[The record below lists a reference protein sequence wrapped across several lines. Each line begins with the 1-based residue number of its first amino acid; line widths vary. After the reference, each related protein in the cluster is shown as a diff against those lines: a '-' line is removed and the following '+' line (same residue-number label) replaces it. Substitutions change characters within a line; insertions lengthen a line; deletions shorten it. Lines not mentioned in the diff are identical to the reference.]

1 MDRSDLAERMK
12 GYEKRNRYYLQ
23 RRMPVILRLD
33 MRAGHSFTK
42 GFKRPFDEVF
52 IKSMQNTAKYLCENI
67 QNCKLS
73 YQQSDEITLLRRSRP
88 FTTTA
93 AAVSSHE
100 LSIASILISFFVSV
114 FSVILLH
121 QS

>member
-1 MDRSDLAERMK
+1 MFLYISIAVMMAVFPAPLYPK
-12 GYEKRNRYYLQ
+12 
-23 RRMPVILRLD
+23 MPLTLSTFFI
-33 MRAGHSFTK
+33 
-42 GFKRPFDEVF
+42 PFSTIVF
-52 IKSMQNTAKYLCENI
+52 IKSMQETAQYLCENI

-121 QS
+121 QSQL